1 MSNAYKIIHYFISG
15 ASSREM
21 KEKVWKWLIDSHGQP
36 EKEAAL
42 KQVWDESSYKADQST
57 AESYR
62 NFCRKAALVPP
73 SKITHNRFYRI
84 IRAAVVLLI
93 PLFSKLAAYL
103 YTDTYTKNIEQVEYL
118 VPQGKK
124 HEIILPDGSHVYL
137 NAGTLL
143 VYPKKFIGK
152 MRTVYLMGEGNFHV
166 KKDQKHPFIVKT
178 SSLKIKVL
186 GTKFNVCAYGNE
198 DKTVTTLES
207 GSVMIQKPTE
217 EPITVLSPN
226 EQLEYHNTTGE
237 FQKRKIDASI
247 YSGWTKGELNFVSQS
262 LKEIVKSL
270 ERTYNVHILLPPTLN
285 TTDLYTI
292 KFKHQSSINDVLNII
307 TKTIGNL
314 SYTIEDDNIILEYL
328 PKKKGGK

>member
-15 ASSREM
+15 ASSREI

-73 SKITHNRFYRI
+73 SKITH
-84 IRAAVVLLI
+84 
-93 PLFSKLAAYL
+93 
-103 YTDTYTKNIEQVEYL
+103 TYTKNIEQVEYL

-270 ERTYNVHILLPPTLN
+270 ERTYNVRILLPPTLN

>member
-1 MSNAYKIIHYFISG
+1 
-15 ASSREM
+15 
-21 KEKVWKWLIDSHGQP
+21 
-36 EKEAAL
+36 
-42 KQVWDESSYKADQST
+42 
-57 AESYR
+57 
-62 NFCRKAALVPP
+62 
-73 SKITHNRFYRI
+73 
-84 IRAAVVLLI
+84 
-93 PLFSKLAAYL
+93 
-103 YTDTYTKNIEQVEYL
+103 
-118 VPQGKK
+118 
-124 HEIILPDGSHVYL
+124 
-137 NAGTLL
+137 
-143 VYPKKFIGK
+143 
-152 MRTVYLMGEGNFHV
+152 MGEGNFHV

-314 SYTIEDDNIILEYL
+314 SYTIEDDNMSPLGSIRESGIFKNCIQNSCRTFVFEINRYFLIDIQLCLIVCDAEFGL
-328 PKKKGGK
+328 FFNTFKNF